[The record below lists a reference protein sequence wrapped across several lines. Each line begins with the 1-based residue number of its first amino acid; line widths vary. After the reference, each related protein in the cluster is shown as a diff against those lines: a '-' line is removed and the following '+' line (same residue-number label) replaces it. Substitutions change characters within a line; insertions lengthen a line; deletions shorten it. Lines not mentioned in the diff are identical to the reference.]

1 MAGERDRS
9 VEPRQTR
16 ADLAGVWSPAQYLK
30 FEDERSR
37 PARDLLAQVPLG
49 EARRVVDIGC
59 GPGNS
64 TELLVERFPDA
75 EVIGFDSSPDML
87 KAARARLSRAT
98 FMEADV
104 AIWTPDPT
112 VDLLYANAVFQ
123 WVPNHLDVLAR
134 LVGALAPGGV
144 LAIQVPD
151 NFAEPS
157 HMLMSTVAAS
167 GPWSAKLGKAAGAR
181 ETIPPPAGYYD
192 RLKPIASRIDIWHTL
207 YNHPLDGAPAIVEM
221 IRSTGLRPYLAPLD
235 ADEQAGY
242 LREYTA
248 RVAKAYPPL
257 ADGRVLY
264 RFPRLFVVAVR
275 G

>member
-1 MAGERDRS
+1 MPFDEWGQRNKSMA
-9 VEPRQTR
+9 T
-16 ADLAGVWSPAQYLK
+16 WSPAQYLK
-30 FEDERSR
+30 FEDERTR
-37 PARDLLAQVPLG
+37 PARDLLAQVPIG

-87 KAARARLSRAT
+87 KAARARLPRAT
-98 FMEADV
+98 FMDVDV
-104 AIWTPDPT
+104 AAWTPEPA

-134 LVGALAPGGV
+134 LFGVLSPGAV

-151 NFAEPS
+151 NFAESS
-157 HMLMSTVAAS
+157 HMLMAEVAA
-167 GPWSAKLGKAAGAR
+167 GGRWSVKLGEAGLAR
-181 ETIPPPAGYYD
+181 DAIPAPSAYYE
-192 RLKPIASRIDIWHTL
+192 RLKPMASRIDIWHTL

-235 ADEQAGY
+235 VDERAGY
-242 LREYTA
+242 LREYTE
-248 RVAKAYPPL
+248 RVAEAYPPL